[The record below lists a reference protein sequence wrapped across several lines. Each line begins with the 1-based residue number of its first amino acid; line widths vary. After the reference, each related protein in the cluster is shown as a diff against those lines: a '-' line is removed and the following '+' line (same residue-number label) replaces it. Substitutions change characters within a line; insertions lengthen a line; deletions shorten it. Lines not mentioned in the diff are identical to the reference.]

1 MAIFGVL
8 KLTYQKVIDMTYG
21 LVCISELLKEE
32 DKTLAFKTITRKR
45 FAQLENDQN
54 GSGLLVLEERIL
66 HNLKLTCRIVEHCA
80 TQGIFHYRL
89 SSAMFP
95 LMTDPTLGLQLES
108 LSNYN
113 DICEACKSIGDTAKS
128 LNVSLSLHP
137 DQFNVL
143 ASEKTAVVQ
152 KTIDELN
159 FHASIMDLMGLPQD
173 YSAPINIHPSLSP
186 KQNEEELFR
195 EIVDRFYVAF
205 SKCNQG
211 VRKRLVVENE
221 DKGLWTCA
229 NLFMYF
235 HNYCGT
241 KHNHFFPLTYDN
253 LHDYCNPS
261 VFENNKITIQQNID
275 AFEKTWPSNYIP
287 VFHWSWGKNGS
298 RNHADYADEQAPQY
312 QRKIKWEL
320 EVKAKDKA
328 IIQLLNPSANEQES
342 VKQEASIKKEEPKP
356 NKEIIKPKVVENP
369 IKTTSHNLGFNHIYG
384 R

>member
-1 MAIFGVL
+1 MS
-8 KLTYQKVIDMTYG
+8 YG
-21 LVCISELLKEE
+21 LVCISEVLKED

-45 FAQLENDQN
+45 FAQLENDQS

-66 HNLKLTCRIVEHCA
+66 HNLNLTRRIIEHCA
-80 TQGIFHYRL
+80 SQGIFHYRL

-95 LMTDPTLGLQLES
+95 LMTDPTLGLELEK
-108 LSNYN
+108 LSNYQ
-113 DICEACKSIGDTAKS
+113 DICESCDAIGVAAQS
-128 LNVSLSLHP
+128 LSVSLSLHP

-143 ASEKTAVVQ
+143 ASEKPAVVQ

-159 FHASIMDLMGLPQD
+159 FHAAIMDLIGLPQD

-186 KQNEEELFR
+186 KQNKEELFR

-205 SKCNQG
+205 SKCSQG

-275 AFEKTWPSNYIP
+275 AFEKTWPSNYTP

-298 RNHADYADEQAPQY
+298 RSHADYADEQAPQY
-312 QRKIKWEL
+312 NRKIKWEL

-328 IIQLLNPSANEQES
+328 IFRLLNPTKETEDLKEGAQQASEET
-342 VKQEASIKKEEPKP
+342 VIKQEEVKAVEKNVPAKPPEEKI
-356 NKEIIKPKVVENP
+356 E
-369 IKTTSHNLGFNHIYG
+369 THNCNAGFNYIYG

>member
-1 MAIFGVL
+1 
-8 KLTYQKVIDMTYG
+8 MTYG

-66 HNLKLTCRIVEHCA
+66 HNLKLTCRIIEHCA
-80 TQGIFHYRL
+80 NQGIFHYRL

-95 LMTDPTLGLQLES
+95 LITDPTLGLQLEK
-108 LSNYN
+108 LSNYQ
-113 DICEACKSIGDTAKS
+113 DICKACQAIGVTAKS

-143 ASEKTAVVQ
+143 ASENPTVVQ
-152 KTIDELN
+152 KTINELN
-159 FHASIMDLMGLPQD
+159 FNAAIMDLIGLPQD
-173 YSAPINIHPSLSP
+173 YSAPINIHPSVNP
-186 KQNEEELFR
+186 KQNKEELFR

-205 SKCNQG
+205 SKCSQG

-221 DKGLWTCA
+221 DKGFWSCA

-261 VFENNKITIQQNID
+261 VFENSKITIQQNID
-275 AFEKTWPSNYIP
+275 AFEKTWPSNYTPI
-287 VFHWSWGKNGS
+287 FHWSWGKNNS
-298 RNHADYADEQAPQY
+298 RSHADYASEQAPEY
-312 QRKIKWEL
+312 HRKIKWEL

-328 IIQLLNPSANEQES
+328 ILQLLSPTKRQKQKIEKEPAVEQKEAKPPEKNESLKLPEE
-342 VKQEASIKKEEPKP
+342 KIKKR
-356 NKEIIKPKVVENP
+356 NSNIN
-369 IKTTSHNLGFNHIYG
+369 FNYIYG
-384 R
+384 Q